1 MQAETTA
8 KGRQLYR
15 HNKTVFALETIK
27 RRRKNQVMLLLQALD
42 NVMNHPLVMDLII
55 NEKTAVPGG
64 LFADA
69 RIKGLGSA
77 DTT

>member
-42 NVMNHPLVMDLII
+42 NVMKNHPLVMDLII

-64 LFADA
+64 L
-69 RIKGLGSA
+69 LL
-77 DTT
+77 TQE